1 MVSSHPLSLTASPS
15 TSPASTSSSFPSFL
29 EPPVRLDLSSSME
42 VEVSLREGK
51 TGPVTLDLLG
61 GGVAVG
67 PKDLDLGL
75 KPSFGCHGDLH
86 PLDLNLLPDDVF
98 GRKKKAAEA
107 AAPCPRSQSVCTIEQ
122 VKLALER
129 AQRESRGR
137 VTAQRRGQEAPGS
150 PGYSSPSSSSSSSVT
165 TVSTKRQAEDGHEG
179 GEEGSE
185 DGEDSGG
192 GGASLVAAGC
202 PSCLSYVLISK
213 ANPRCPRCE
222 SQVPLPT
229 APQKKKPR
237 IDLNLALTPQ

>member
-1 MVSSHPLSLTASPS
+1 
-15 TSPASTSSSFPSFL
+15 
-29 EPPVRLDLSSSME
+29 ME

-51 TGPVTLDLLG
+51 RGPVTTLDLLG
-61 GGVAVG
+61 GGVGVG
-67 PKDLDLGL
+67 PKDLDLSL

-86 PLDLNLLPDDVF
+86 PLDLNLLPDDVS
-98 GRKKKAAEA
+98 GRKKKKKRA
-107 AAPCPRSQSVCTIEQ
+107 AAPLCPRSQSVCTIEQ
-122 VKLALER
+122 VKWALER

-137 VTAQRRGQEAPGS
+137 TTAAQRPGEAAPGS

-165 TVSTKRQAEDGHEG
+165 TASTKRRADGHEG

-185 DGEDSGG
+185 DGEDSGR

-222 SQVPLPT
+222 SQVLLPT
-229 APQKKKPR
+229 APPKKKPR
-237 IDLNLALTPQ
+237 IDLNLALTPPISLPRV

>member
-1 MVSSHPLSLTASPS
+1 
-15 TSPASTSSSFPSFL
+15 
-29 EPPVRLDLSSSME
+29 ME

-51 TGPVTLDLLG
+51 RGPVTLDLLG

-67 PKDLDLGL
+67 PKDLDLGS

-86 PLDLNLLPDDVF
+86 PLDLNLLPDDVS
-98 GRKKKAAEA
+98 GRKKKTAAPPP
-107 AAPCPRSQSVCTIEQ
+107 PCPRSQSVCTIEQ
-122 VKLALER
+122 VKWALER

-137 VTAQRRGQEAPGS
+137 GTAQRRGQAAPGS

-165 TVSTKRQAEDGHEG
+165 TASTKRRADGHEG
-179 GEEGSE
+179 GEEGS
-185 DGEDSGG
+185 EDSGG

-229 APQKKKPR
+229 APQKKPR
-237 IDLNLALTPQ
+237 IDLNLALAPQ